1 MLRRPPRVT
10 RTDPLFPY
18 TTLFRSVLEEQHPRI
33 VTVDGGREVDVRI
46 AGDCDSVAR
55 AGIFGEIEEDAFADH
70 LALGGELQSGTVQ
83 NVKTGC
89 EGEAT
94 RSEHLDAAA
103 VDARLDCAGFP
114 THDLDLLMHIDR
126 KSKRLNSSH

>member
-1 MLRRPPRVT
+1 MSHVRWSVA
-10 RTDPLFPY
+10 
-18 TTLFRSVLEEQHPRI
+18 VLEEQHPRI

-83 NVKTGC
+83 KVKTGC
-89 EGEAT
+89 EGAAT
-94 RSEHLDAAA
+94 RSEHLDEVGRASGRESDSAH
-103 VDARLDCAGFP
+103 G
-114 THDLDLLMHIDR
+114 
-126 KSKRLNSSH
+126 

>member
-1 MLRRPPRVT
+1 MSHVRWSVA
-10 RTDPLFPY
+10 
-18 TTLFRSVLEEQHPRI
+18 VLEEQHPRI

-83 NVKTGC
+83 NVKTG
-89 EGEAT
+89 
-94 RSEHLDAAA
+94 RSEEHTSELQSLMRISYA
-103 VDARLDCAGFP
+103 VFC
-114 THDLDLLMHIDR
+114 
-126 KSKRLNSSH
+126 LNKKTNRNQ

>member
-1 MLRRPPRVT
+1 MSHVRWSVA
-10 RTDPLFPY
+10 
-18 TTLFRSVLEEQHPRI
+18 VLEEQHPRI

-70 LALGGELQSGTVQ
+70 LASGGALQSGTVQ
-83 NVKTGC
+83 KVKPGC

-94 RSEHLDAAA
+94 RDEPLDAAA
-103 VDARLDCAGFP
+103 VDARRSAERREGQ
-114 THDLDLLMHIDR
+114 
-126 KSKRLNSSH
+126 KRASPCRSRWWPYD

>member
-1 MLRRPPRVT
+1 MSHVRWSVA
-10 RTDPLFPY
+10 
-18 TTLFRSVLEEQHPRI
+18 VLEEQHPRI

-83 NVKTGC
+83 NVQTGA

-94 RSEHLDAAA
+94 RTRSEERRDGKECVRTCRSRWSTYH
-103 VDARLDCAGFP
+103 
-114 THDLDLLMHIDR
+114 
-126 KSKRLNSSH
+126 